1 MTRPMQTSAGPVDLK
16 TIDAF
21 DVLGPT
27 VKFLTPFTGSDE
39 APCIILG
46 VIPPGGIVPLHT
58 HRDPEIFVCRSGR
71 AEGLSEQAEGF
82 RWIAMQPGDVFYVP
96 GGAKHAFR
104 NRTSEPASSMI
115 VTTERL
121 GSFLRQ
127 VSLPEGDPA
136 ATALSPARVEHFLK
150 TADDYGYWIASP
162 EENERLGLALPVE
175 VV

>member
-1 MTRPMQTSAGPVDLK
+1 MTSKSQPPAGLLDQSK
-16 TIDAF
+16 AAAF

-27 VKFLTPFTGSDE
+27 VKFLTPFTGGDD
-39 APCIILG
+39 APCIIHG
-46 VIPPGGIVPLHT
+46 MIPPGGIVPLHT

-71 AEGLSEQAEGF
+71 AEGLSETAEGF

-115 VTTERL
+115 ITTMRL
-121 GSFLRQ
+121 GSFLRK
-127 VSLPEGDPA
+127 VALPEDDPA
-136 ATALSPARVEHFLK
+136 VNALSPARVDHFLK
-150 TADDYGYWIASP
+150 TADEYGYWIASP
-162 EENERLGLALPVE
+162 EESERLGLALPVE